1 MENTN
6 NTTIENRQPEM
17 VKAKPEHLPKP
28 TYWPFFA
35 ALGLLLIGWGLLSL
49 WLFSVVG
56 LIVFVI
62 SLTGWI
68 NCMRHE

>member
-1 MENTN
+1 
-6 NTTIENRQPEM
+6 M

-35 ALGLLLIGWGLLSL
+35 ALGLLLMGWGLLSL